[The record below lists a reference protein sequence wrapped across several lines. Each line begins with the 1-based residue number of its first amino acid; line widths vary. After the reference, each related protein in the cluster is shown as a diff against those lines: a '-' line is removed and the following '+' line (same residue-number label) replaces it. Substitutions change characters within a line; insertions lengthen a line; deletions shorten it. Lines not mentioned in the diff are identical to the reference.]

1 MADLNKGE
9 DVGETQDVG
18 GWKLCSMF
26 AANFVNNARVCEPPK
41 LYYLWRASLFSL
53 SDTFPSHFDLARHI
67 VQNFLRAWAAC
78 GFPTFLHFPA
88 IHLISSWSYSF
99 DLVIFPPQSS
109 AKQQWIFLISPGADA
124 DKSFPRV
131 GESCKVKLITRGKED
146 KTDWLQAE
154 RVENDVGSMLGAE
167 AEKLAAFL
175 VTIKQ
180 SEAGCLK
187 KPLISDDGGGHN
199 RGPKQLYGKKAVLV
213 NIEVAIS
220 AKTVEAEIGA
230 LDELMSPQSKCS
242 QRQRQAFQYLM
253 NFKNPAFC
261 TNLFEEL
268 PWMAR
273 PLRENSVVPKSITN
287 LYKDLDD
294 HQKRAYK
301 ELLSN
306 LPCGFGI
313 LPGGP
318 GAGKTHWNIVVSA
331 MAQST
336 PMKIIGAQGQAL
348 SHNIKILYLLDIN
361 KPLDDIC
368 TKYLKTYRAIGLR
381 KRFVR
386 LQPSSAQNDDSRNAY
401 RFQITAKLKGKF
413 SSIQRP
419 DVPPTLD
426 EAAWDLYQKHRAN
439 RYKELCACLAKLSG
453 QSSGDQRGKTNQ
465 DKEKILQRTFKDAVK
480 KLYQDL
486 LENEIDFIFA
496 TPVCAS
502 YGLKDGHF
510 RPDIVFFD
518 ESPHAKECSTLI
530 SVAKFEPKAWF
541 FTGDYRQT
549 RPFLVSDKAVDN
561 PYAAQLLT
569 STMERAANS
578 GAVPVQLLLNH
589 RAYGN
594 LQALGSRLFYQGT
607 MLASQREFPE
617 TAEHIRQT
625 YLNPLLGRPFVLH
638 LVGQLAQDA
647 HFKRVGQNKA
657 GSILVIAP
665 YREAVM
671 RYRNAFKNMRLCQE
685 NGKEGSSVLCEVRS
699 IETVQGG
706 EADFVIVDFAEVLVM
721 NPRFGSRGYGQ
732 QSNYISQVL
741 KEYHDVERQA
751 TTIKWHE
758 ELPENVLSTDVT
770 METQKEKEN
779 REWLEANTFQRGQA
793 LSQSSYLQQ
802 NLTIK
807 SSETVARETSFF
819 EPDLICEEMA
829 SLTFSKRSTSVENPR
844 FEQIAPGNDADQVAF
859 DGFFW

>member
-41 LYYLWRASLFSL
+41 LSRYLMAK
-53 SDTFPSHFDLARHI
+53 P
-67 VQNFLRAWAAC
+67 V
-78 GFPTFLHFPA
+78 
-88 IHLISSWSYSF
+88 YSF
-99 DLVIFPPQSS
+99 DNPMDFYRIHKAGTETDHRLESQEIERFNKKKIPFRSWIAYKTDSYSS

-594 LQALGSRLFYQGT
+594 LQALGSRLFYQE
-607 MLASQREFPE
+607 R
-617 TAEHIRQT
+617 HR
-625 YLNPLLGRPFVLH
+625 R
-638 LVGQLAQDA
+638 
-647 HFKRVGQNKA
+647 
-657 GSILVIAP
+657 
-665 YREAVM
+665 
-671 RYRNAFKNMRLCQE
+671 
-685 NGKEGSSVLCEVRS
+685 
-699 IETVQGG
+699 
-706 EADFVIVDFAEVLVM
+706 AEVLVM

>member
-1 MADLNKGE
+1 M
-9 DVGETQDVG
+9 
-18 GWKLCSMF
+18 
-26 AANFVNNARVCEPPK
+26 
-41 LYYLWRASLFSL
+41 
-53 SDTFPSHFDLARHI
+53 
-67 VQNFLRAWAAC
+67 
-78 GFPTFLHFPA
+78 
-88 IHLISSWSYSF
+88 
-99 DLVIFPPQSS
+99 
-109 AKQQWIFLISPGADA
+109 
-124 DKSFPRV
+124 
-131 GESCKVKLITRGKED
+131 
-146 KTDWLQAE
+146 
-154 RVENDVGSMLGAE
+154 
-167 AEKLAAFL
+167 
-175 VTIKQ
+175 
-180 SEAGCLK
+180 
-187 KPLISDDGGGHN
+187 
-199 RGPKQLYGKKAVLV
+199 
-213 NIEVAIS
+213 
-220 AKTVEAEIGA
+220 
-230 LDELMSPQSKCS
+230 
-242 QRQRQAFQYLM
+242 
-253 NFKNPAFC
+253 
-261 TNLFEEL
+261 
-268 PWMAR
+268 
-273 PLRENSVVPKSITN
+273 
-287 LYKDLDD
+287 
-294 HQKRAYK
+294 
-301 ELLSN
+301 
-306 LPCGFGI
+306 
-313 LPGGP
+313 
-318 GAGKTHWNIVVSA
+318 
-331 MAQST
+331 
-336 PMKIIGAQGQAL
+336 
-348 SHNIKILYLLDIN
+348 
-361 KPLDDIC
+361 
-368 TKYLKTYRAIGLR
+368 KTYRAIGLR

-625 YLNPLLGRPFVLH
+625 YLNPLLGRPVGTPRLLVHVQGARETQTGTSFHNETHMQFVLH

-706 EADFVIVDFAEVLVM
+706 EADFVIVDFVRDCSTAFTDDPNRLCVALTRAIQAEVLVM